1 MNNMRT
7 FKFKGQTYE
16 LKDNK
21 SMYDVVVENGY
32 KGTRQEFVTQLFGLS
47 TLKARIEELKNK
59 K

>member
-1 MNNMRT
+1 MKT

-16 LKDNK
+16 LPQGK

-32 KGTRQEFVTQLFGLS
+32 KGTKQEFIRELFRID
-47 TLKARIEELKNK
+47 TLKDRVKALKNK